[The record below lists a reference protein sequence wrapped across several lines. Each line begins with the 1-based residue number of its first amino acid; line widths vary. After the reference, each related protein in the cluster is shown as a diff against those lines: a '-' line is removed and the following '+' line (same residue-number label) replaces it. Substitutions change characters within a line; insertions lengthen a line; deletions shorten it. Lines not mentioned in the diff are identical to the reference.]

1 MKIKEKRKIFLLLF
15 SMLLIISG
23 CSKENEIAKLVNEP
37 YSRTEFL
44 MGTVVNVKIYDEGK
58 EEVLTSVFDRIEE
71 LSEKITVNEGKSEV
85 EKINEQAA
93 SQPVVVS
100 DDVYTLIKSAYKY
113 SSESDGSFDLTIGPL
128 TNLWHIGF
136 DDAKKPTQS
145 EIDTSLALVDY
156 SKIKLNE
163 KEHTVFLEDEN
174 MRLDLGAIA
183 KGYITDE
190 VVKDLKS
197 NGVSTAIVDLG
208 GNIFVL
214 GNSPR
219 AEGADWNVGIQNPF
233 ESRGEILGSIPISD
247 KTIVTSGIYERFI
260 EVDGKEYHHLL
271 DPETG
276 YPFDNDIAGVSIVT
290 EKSIDG
296 DGLST
301 IVFSKGLKGGIDF
314 INKSE
319 DIEAVFVAKDKSVYV
334 SKGLEGSFRLNDDA
348 FVLKKIKKD

>member
-1 MKIKEKRKIFLLLF
+1 METKRNGKVFLLVVSLLF
-15 SMLLIISG
+15 IISG
-23 CSKENEIAKLVNEP
+23 CGEKKEKETTQLVNEP

-44 MGTVVNVKIYDEGK
+44 MGTVINVKIYDEGK
-58 EEVLTSVFDRIEE
+58 EEVLTDVFDRIEE
-71 LSEKITVNEGKSEV
+71 LSEKITVNDGQSEV
-85 EKINEQAA
+85 EKINEQAGI
-93 SQPVVVS
+93 QPLEVS
-100 DDVYTLIKSAYKY
+100 DDVYFLLKAAYGY
-113 SSESDGSFDLTIGPL
+113 SKESDGSFDMTIGPL
-128 TNLWHIGF
+128 TDLWHIGF

-156 SKIKLNE
+156 SKVELDDE
-163 KEHTVFLEDEN
+163 KHTVFLKDKD

-190 VVKDLKS
+190 AVGTLKA

-219 AEGADWNVGIQNPF
+219 AKDAEWNVGIQDPF
-233 ESRGEILGSIPISD
+233 ETRGEILGSIPISN

-260 EVDGKEYHHLL
+260 EVDGKKYHHLL

-276 YPFDNDIAGVSIVT
+276 FPFENELAGVSIIT
-290 EKSIDG
+290 EQSIDG

-301 IVFSKGLKGGIDF
+301 VVFSKGLKDGLEF
-314 INKSE
+314 INQSE
-319 DIEAVFVAKDKSVYV
+319 DIEAIFVTKDKSVYL
-334 SKGLEGSFRLNDDA
+334 SKGMKGHFRLNNDE
-348 FVLKKIKKD
+348 FTLKN

>member
-1 MKIKEKRKIFLLLF
+1 MKTKKNGKIFFLLF
-15 SMLLIISG
+15 SMLLILSG
-23 CSKENEIAKLVNEP
+23 CGEAKEKEVTKLVNDP

-58 EEVLTSVFDRIEE
+58 KEVLTAVFDRIEE
-71 LSEKITVNEGKSEV
+71 LSEKITVNNGQSEV
-85 EKINEQAA
+85 EKINEQAGT
-93 SQPVVVS
+93 QPLEVS
-100 DDVYTLIKSAYKY
+100 DDVYFLLKAAYGY
-113 SSESDGSFDLTIGPL
+113 SKESDGGFDMTIGPL
-128 TNLWHIGF
+128 TDLWRIGF

-156 SKIKLNE
+156 SKVELDDE
-163 KEHTVFLEDEN
+163 KHTIFLKDKD

-190 VVKDLKS
+190 AVETLKA

-219 AEGADWNVGIQNPF
+219 AKGAEWNVGIQDPF
-233 ESRGEILGSIPISD
+233 ETRGEILGSIPISD

-260 EVDGKEYHHLL
+260 EVDGKKYHHLL

-276 YPFDNDIAGVSIVT
+276 YPFNNELAGVSIIT
-290 EKSIDG
+290 EQSIDG

-301 IVFSKGLKGGIDF
+301 VVFSKGLESGLDF
-314 INKSE
+314 INQSE
-319 DIEAVFVAKDKSVYV
+319 GIEAIFVTKDKSVYL
-334 SKGLEGSFRLNDDA
+334 SNGMKEQFRLNNDD
-348 FVLKKIKKD
+348 FTLKN